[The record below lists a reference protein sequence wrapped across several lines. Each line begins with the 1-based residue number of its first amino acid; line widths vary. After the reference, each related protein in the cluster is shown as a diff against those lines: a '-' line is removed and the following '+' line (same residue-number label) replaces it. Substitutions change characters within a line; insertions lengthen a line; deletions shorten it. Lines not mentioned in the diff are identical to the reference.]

1 MFDNPYIALIFL
13 GLFFRSAGFMVRDEL
28 LLRVLMIIGTF
39 CDIAFYILQSPSIW
53 GSVMTNTV
61 LVVINLSLI
70 LIITLERSNL
80 FMSNKDR
87 RVFEQFKTL
96 SPGQFRWVNRCAR
109 WRIAN
114 EQSILLHEGAH
125 SDRLFFIN
133 APHYT
138 VEKQGKVYTAKGPA
152 FVGEIML
159 LQGGVASATVRVPKG
174 AIYAEWCTSKLCEAM
189 RKNRSLGNAL
199 VARFGHDL
207 ADKVR
212 YSVPLPQPPAPAANR
227 VVRDPSQNS
236 ALLRIA
242 T

>member
-13 GLFFRSAGFMVRDEL
+13 GLFFRSVGFMVRDEL

-70 LIITLERSNL
+70 LIITFERSNL
-80 FMSNKDR
+80 FMSKKDR

-109 WRIAN
+109 WRIADRRRVV
-114 EQSILLHEGAH
+114 LREGAH
-125 SDRLFFIN
+125 SDALFFIN
-133 APHYT
+133 APEYT
-138 VEKQGKVYTAKGPA
+138 VEKQGKSYTAKGPA

-174 AIYAEWCTSKLCEAM
+174 AIYAEWSAARLRRAM
-189 RKNRSLGNAL
+189 QRNKALGNAL
-199 VARFGHDL
+199 MARFGHDL

-212 YSVPLPQPPAPAANR
+212 YSVPLPQPPAPVANEARGAPGPIAALAQS
-227 VVRDPSQNS
+227 VP
-236 ALLRIA
+236 
-242 T
+242 